1 MKIKAKILV
10 SDYKKALENF
20 REITQREFRELCKQV
35 AKEIKQNW
43 FNNFWDYLIFIRYN
57 EDGISELLMK
67 KDDNHYRK
75 MGMMSIENYCKIKHK
90 NIDKEMIDSRINSL
104 NLIQD
109 EFIYVDAEALE
120 FVNKYI
126 RT

>member
-67 KDDNHYRK
+67 KDDNTYDRL
-75 MGMMSIENYCKIKHK
+75 SIKNYFKIKLRE
-90 NIDKEMIDSRINSL
+90 IDKEMIDSRINSL

-109 EFIYVDAEALE
+109 EFIYVDAEVLK

-126 RT
+126 KN

>member
-10 SDYKKALENF
+10 SDYKNALENF
-20 REITQREFRELCKQV
+20 REISQREFRELCKQV

-43 FNNFWDYLIFIRYN
+43 FNNFWDYLNFIGYN

-67 KDDNHYRK
+67 KDDNTYDRL
-75 MGMMSIENYCKIKHK
+75 SIKNYFKIKLRE
-90 NIDKEMIDSRINSL
+90 IDKEMIDSRINSL

-126 RT
+126 RN

>member
-10 SDYKKALENF
+10 SDYKNALENF
-20 REITQREFRELCKQV
+20 REISQREFRELCKQV

-57 EDGISELLMK
+57 DDGISELLMK
-67 KDDNHYRK
+67 KDDNTYDRL
-75 MGMMSIENYCKIKHK
+75 SIKNYFKIKLRE
-90 NIDKEMIDSRINSL
+90 IDKEMIDSRINSL

-109 EFIYVDAEALE
+109 EFIYVDTEVLE

-126 RT
+126 RN

>member
-43 FNNFWDYLIFIRYN
+43 FNNFWDYL
-57 EDGISELLMK
+57 K
-67 KDDNHYRK
+67 K
-75 MGMMSIENYCKIKHK
+75 
-90 NIDKEMIDSRINSL
+90 
-104 NLIQD
+104 
-109 EFIYVDAEALE
+109 
-120 FVNKYI
+120 NK
-126 RT
+126 

>member
-1 MKIKAKILV
+1 MKIKAKVLV

-20 REITQREFRELCKQV
+20 REISQREFRESCKQV

-43 FNNFWDYLIFIRYN
+43 FRNFSNLRDYLRFIRYN

-67 KDDNHYRK
+67 KDEYAYEK
-75 MGMMSIENYCKIKHK
+75 LSIKNYFKIKHRK
-90 NIDKEMIDSRINSL
+90 ISKEMIDLRINSL
-104 NLIQD
+104 NMVKD

-120 FVNKYI
+120 FINKYI
-126 RT
+126 ND

>member
-43 FNNFWDYLIFIRYN
+43 FNNFWDYLNFIGYN

-67 KDDNHYRK
+67 KDDNTYDRL
-75 MGMMSIENYCKIKHK
+75 SIKNYFKIKLRE
-90 NIDKEMIDSRINSL
+90 IDKEMIDSRINSL

>member
-20 REITQREFRELCKQV
+20 REISQREFRELCKQV

-67 KDDNHYRK
+67 KDDNTYDRL
-75 MGMMSIENYCKIKHK
+75 SIKNYFKIKLRE
-90 NIDKEMIDSRINSL
+90 IDKEMIDSRINSL

-126 RT
+126 RN

>member
-10 SDYKKALENF
+10 SDYKNALENF

-67 KDDNHYRK
+67 KDDNTYDRL
-75 MGMMSIENYCKIKHK
+75 SIKNYFKIKLRE
-90 NIDKEMIDSRINSL
+90 IDKEMIDSRINSL

-126 RT
+126 KD

>member
-10 SDYKKALENF
+10 SDYKNALENF

-57 EDGISELLMK
+57 EDEISELLMK
-67 KDDNHYRK
+67 KDDNTCEK
-75 MGMMSIENYCKIKHK
+75 LSIKNYFKITLRE
-90 NIDKEMIDSRINSL
+90 IDKEMIDSRINSL

-109 EFIYVDAEALE
+109 EFIYVDVEVLE

-126 RT
+126 RN

>member
-20 REITQREFRELCKQV
+20 REISQREFRELCKQV

-43 FNNFWDYLIFIRYN
+43 FNNFWDYLNFIGYN

-67 KDDNHYRK
+67 KDDNTYDRL
-75 MGMMSIENYCKIKHK
+75 SIKNYYKIKLGE
-90 NIDKEMIDSRINSL
+90 IDKEMIDSRINSL

-109 EFIYVDAEALE
+109 EFIYVNAEALE
-120 FVNKYI
+120 FVNKYY
-126 RT
+126 

>member
-20 REITQREFRELCKQV
+20 REISQREFRELCKQV

-43 FNNFWDYLIFIRYN
+43 FNNFWDYLNFIGYN

-67 KDDNHYRK
+67 KDDNTYEK
-75 MGMMSIENYCKIKHK
+75 LSIKNYYKIKLGE
-90 NIDKEMIDSRINSL
+90 IDKEMIDSRINSL

-109 EFIYVDAEALE
+109 EFIYVDTEALE

-126 RT
+126 RN

>member
-67 KDDNHYRK
+67 KDDNTYDRL
-75 MGMMSIENYCKIKHK
+75 SIKNYFKIKLRE
-90 NIDKEMIDSRINSL
+90 IDKEMIDSRINSL

-126 RT
+126 KN

>member
-10 SDYKKALENF
+10 SDYKNALENF
-20 REITQREFRELCKQV
+20 REISQREFRELCKQV
-35 AKEIKQNW
+35 AKEIKQKW
-43 FNNFWDYLIFIRYN
+43 FNNFWDYLNFIGYN

-67 KDDNHYRK
+67 KDDNTYDRL
-75 MGMMSIENYCKIKHK
+75 SIKNYFKIKLRE
-90 NIDKEMIDSRINSL
+90 IDKEMIDSRINSL

-126 RT
+126 VN

>member
-43 FNNFWDYLIFIRYN
+43 FNNFWDYLNFIGYN

-67 KDDNHYRK
+67 KDDNTYDRL
-75 MGMMSIENYCKIKHK
+75 SIKNYFKIKLRE
-90 NIDKEMIDSRINSL
+90 IDKEMIDSRINSL

-126 RT
+126 KN